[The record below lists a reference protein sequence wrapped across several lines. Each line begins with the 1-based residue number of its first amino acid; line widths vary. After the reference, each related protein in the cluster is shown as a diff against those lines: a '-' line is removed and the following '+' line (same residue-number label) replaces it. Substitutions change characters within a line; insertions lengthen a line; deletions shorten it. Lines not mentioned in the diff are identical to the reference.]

1 MMTRFLVPGL
11 VGFGLLLSAPAMAA
25 KPGQGNPSLSSGCVS
40 VALADGG
47 CLFSGNDQNTALVQ
61 QIYNAAGKPGGPIE
75 LNLIAKFELPGSLW
89 GDLTLDGFGTV
100 TGLNSPKGGWSL
112 ADAWLVD
119 YVSVK
124 AGNQFLL
131 YRLDTP
137 AMSGVWS
144 TLGALGGKDLS
155 HISFYGRP
163 QVAPPPGNLGGGTG
177 VIPEASTWAMLITGF
192 GLVGLAMR
200 RRRGSAPRQ
209 VSA

>member
-1 MMTRFLVPGL
+1 MAGRMITTAAALGALLV
-11 VGFGLLLSAPAMAA
+11 APAALA
-25 KPGQGNPSLSSGCVS
+25 NKGQGKPAISGGCIS
-40 VALADGG
+40 VALSDGG

-61 QIYNAAGKPGGPIE
+61 KIYNAAGKPGGPIE
-75 LNLIAKFELPGSLW
+75 LGLITKFELPGSAL

-100 TGLNSPKGGWSL
+100 TGLNGAKGSWDL
-112 ADAWLVD
+112 ADSWLVD
-119 YVSVK
+119 FVSVK

-155 HISFYGRP
+155 HISFYGKP
-163 QVAPPPGNLGGGTG
+163 QPPATPVPGGTG
-177 VIPEASTWAMLITGF
+177 AIPEASTWVMLITGF
-192 GLVGLAMR
+192 GLVGAVAR
-200 RRRGSAPRQ
+200 RRKGQASA